1 MTARSMTARSSLPA
15 SIRLLLLA
23 IAFVALVFLSG
34 LLLRGARIDLT
45 ANRLYTLSQGTEHIL
60 ANNREPIRLQ
70 LFASDQAMRDLP
82 GLRTYSQRVRE
93 LLEEIA
99 AKSHGSIRLEV
110 VDPVPYSDAE
120 DRANGYGLQALPIGA
135 GGESLYFGLVGTNA
149 RNGQAVAPFFDPSK
163 EVFLE
168 YDIAK
173 LIASLSSQHKPVVAI
188 LSSLQNGPRFD
199 PASGHV
205 NDGWAIDSELA
216 RLYELRRLQ
225 SNPTSIGDDV
235 DLLILIHPKTLSDDA
250 LYAIDQFV
258 LRGGRLLAFVDPLA
272 ESDPGALNAP
282 QIAPG
287 GALTPDVSSSL
298 DRLFKA
304 WGVAYDP
311 RQVVRDAQFALQ
323 VQNDPQ
329 AQPAANPALIGLT
342 REAMNQND
350 IVSAQLDALNFA
362 SAGAIELAPLSP
374 MTLEPLARS
383 STDADLVATDRAR
396 LQPDPK
402 QLSEGFRATGKSYV
416 LAARLTGKPASAF
429 PERNDAKHL
438 ATAREQVNIIIV
450 ADTDMLTDRLWVRSQ
465 DFFGRRL
472 LNAFAKN
479 GDFVANAVDNL
490 VGTSDLIAVRT
501 RPGLNRPFTRVEELK
516 RRADQRLRG
525 KEDELQAQLKLMEG
539 KLAELQP
546 DKSDKGAQPLGARQ
560 GTEIRDFQQQRQRI
574 RTELRDVRQ
583 QLDAS
588 IHRLGTRLKLI
599 DILGVP
605 LLLTIAA
612 FAVAWWRRRPQRH
625 AI

>member
-1 MTARSMTARSSLPA
+1 MTTRSSLPA
-15 SIRLLLLA
+15 SIKLSLVA

-60 ANNREPIRLQ
+60 ANNSEPIRLR
-70 LFASDQAMRDLP
+70 LFSSDQAMRDLP
-82 GLRTYSQRVRE
+82 GLRTYAQRVRE

-99 AKSHGSIRLEV
+99 AKSHGRITLEV
-110 VDPVPYSDAE
+110 VDPLPYSDAE
-120 DRANGYGLQALPIGA
+120 DRAAGYGLQALPIGA
-135 GGESLYFGLVGTNA
+135 GGESVYFGLAGSNA
-149 RNGQAVAPFFDPSK
+149 HGLQSVAPFFDPAK
-163 EVFLE
+163 EIFLE

-173 LIASLSSQHKPVVAI
+173 LVTSLSSQHKPVVAV
-188 LSSLQNGPRFD
+188 LSSLQNGPSFD
-199 PASGHV
+199 PASGQV
-205 NDGWAIDSELA
+205 KDGWTIDSELA

-225 SNPTSIGDDV
+225 PNPASIGDDV
-235 DLLILIHPKTLSDDA
+235 DLLVLIHPKDLSDETQ
-250 LYAIDQFV
+250 YAIDQFV

-272 ESDPGALNAP
+272 ESDPGAQNP
-282 QIAPG
+282 PRVAPG
-287 GALTPDVSSSL
+287 GELTPGVSSAL

-311 RQVVRDAQFALQ
+311 HKIVRDVGYAMQFQSDPRAQA
-323 VQNDPQ
+323 VS
-329 AQPAANPALIGLT
+329 NPTIIGLN
-342 REAMNQND
+342 RDAMNQND
-350 IVSAQLDALNFA
+350 TVSAQLDALNFS
-362 SAGAIELAPLSP
+362 SAGAIELAPRSP

-383 STDADLVATDRAR
+383 STDADLVATDRVR
-396 LQPDPK
+396 LQSDPK
-402 QLSEGFRATGKSYV
+402 QLAEGFHATGKSYV
-416 LAARLTGKPASAF
+416 LAGRLTGKPASAF
-429 PERNDAKHL
+429 PERSDAKHL
-438 ATAREQVNIIIV
+438 ASARESVSIILA
-450 ADTDMLTDRLWVRSQ
+450 ADTDLLTDRMWVSAQ
-465 DFFGRRL
+465 DFFGRKL

-490 VGTSDLIAVRT
+490 VGTPDLIAVRT
-501 RPGLNRPFTRVEELK
+501 RPGFNRPFTRVEELK

-525 KEDELQAQLKLMEG
+525 KEDELQSQLKLMEG

-546 DKSDKGAQPLGARQ
+546 DKSDKNAKPLGARQ
-560 GTEIRDFQQQRQRI
+560 SAEIRDFQQQRQRV
-574 RTELRDVRQ
+574 RTELRDVRL

-612 FAVAWWRRRPQRH
+612 FAAAWWRRRPQRH